1 MIWPHYVGCFFSGL
15 FFGNTIPHLV
25 KGVCGDRFPTPF
37 AKPPGKGLSS
47 PVVNVLWAL
56 ANLLVGYAL
65 FLTNYRASG
74 NAATFVSCFLGFAF
88 LSIRMASHF
97 SHKHAE

>member
-1 MIWPHYVGCFFSGL
+1 MNWLHYVACFFAGL

-47 PVVNVLWAL
+47 PVVNVVWAL
-56 ANLLVGYAL
+56 ANLLVAYAL
-65 FLTNYRASG
+65 FRAG
-74 NAATFVSCFLGFAF
+74 NLAVGNTPALAIFFAGFA
-88 LSIRMASHF
+88 LISIQMGSHF
-97 SHKHAE
+97 SHKHAA